1 MDCVCSG
8 YYRLT
13 ISPDHIFNGLVGIYL
28 SSWYATIY
36 YADSGTFSL
45 CSSQLGKQLSL
56 MFFNVVATIV
66 TICVILLWALV
77 AVRTFIEGWKGEI
90 FYAPCLA
97 SIGDR
102 IPESVD
108 MTVEP
113 QTTNTTNERQVG

>member
-1 MDCVCSG
+1 
-8 YYRLT
+8 
-13 ISPDHIFNGLVGIYL
+13 
-28 SSWYATIY
+28 
-36 YADSGTFSL
+36 
-45 CSSQLGKQLSL
+45 